1 MKITQ
6 PPSQSVRSCLADLD
20 RPMSA
25 GSCLILRQTPRVHF
39 AGSCAD
45 LALGNRRIVLG
56 GVAPGTALSFH
67 IEGLLGH
74 AFEAEKPISPPCY
87 LLKGAGG
94 PKQPLLQH
102 GSHVVVPGV
111 VVPTTLDELVP
122 QRFNDF
128 TASIQPV
135 LLEQAGLLAQL
146 TNHEPAPLST
156 TSGGTRPWAAWTAFP
171 IFWSSAAS
179 AWANS
184 STNGMRP
191 CEPTRPGEAPDLLSP
206 GAGAGVRY
214 PLRRCMNHQWCPSG
228 SRAW

>member
-1 MKITQ
+1 
-6 PPSQSVRSCLADLD
+6 
-20 RPMSA
+20 MSA

-146 TNHEPAPLST
+146 TDHEPAPLST
-156 TSGGTRPWAAWTAFP
+156 TSKWWNAPVGGMDRVPDFLEFRRERMGELIDKRYAALRTDGTR
-171 IFWSSAAS
+171 
-179 AWANS
+179 
-184 STNGMRP
+184 
-191 CEPTRPGEAPDLLSP
+191 
-206 GAGAGVRY
+206 
-214 PLRRCMNHQWCPSG
+214 
-228 SRAW
+228 